1 MSARQGHCIP
11 IMLCKSYSAWR
22 KSLRETMA
30 RAELTQEIRR
40 VEWVHAEWSGALLC
54 LPAIAMA
61 LAVGLGTGH
70 RWAALVLA
78 GSAQSVGFGAFQ
90 RRLWFR
96 GGSMVLATLG
106 MALSAAVGELGA
118 NHPATMLLLVPLWAF
133 GYGMSGAISSPAA
146 WVGQQCCIFLIIS
159 SAVQGTPHQAGMRAV
174 GVLAGGTL
182 QLLLILLLWRFFP
195 PAHSTYSDPN
205 IHQPGWQRRA
215 VIANLTLQS
224 EIFRYALRLA
234 FTGFVAEAI
243 AVFAH
248 FHNAYWIPMT
258 ALIIMKPDLLL
269 TNARSIARL
278 AGTLVGAGLAT
289 LLAGVLRPDGVWLS
303 LLIVVSIYFAYALQ
317 NVNYALY
324 AVPLTSYIAFIL
336 AVGRTPEKT
345 TAEYRVIATAIA
357 GVVAM
362 VVHSLHVRAE
372 RQRLPP
378 AALLSREGA

>member
-1 MSARQGHCIP
+1 
-11 IMLCKSYSAWR
+11 
-22 KSLRETMA
+22 MA
-30 RAELTQEIRR
+30 AAELTQEIRR
-40 VEWVHAEWSGALLC
+40 VEWEQAEWGGGLLC
-54 LPAIAMA
+54 IAAIAIA
-61 LAVGLGTGH
+61 LAVGLVTGH
-70 RWAALVLA
+70 RWAALVMA

-96 GGSMVLATLG
+96 GGPMVLASLG

-118 NHPATMLLLVPLWAF
+118 NHPAAMLLLVPFWAF
-133 GYGMSGAISSPAA
+133 CYGMSGAISSPAS

-159 SAVQGTPHQAGMRAV
+159 SAVQGTPHQMGLRAL

-182 QLLLILLLWRFFP
+182 QFVVVLLLWRFFP
-195 PAHSTYSDPN
+195 PAHSTYSDPV
-205 IHQPGWQRRA
+205 IHKEGWQRRA
-215 VIANLTLQS
+215 VLRNLTPQS
-224 EIFRYALRLA
+224 EIFRYAVRLA
-234 FTGFVAEAI
+234 MTGLLAEAI
-243 AVFAH
+243 ALFAH

-289 LLAGVLRPDGVWLS
+289 LAAGVLQPDGAWLS

-336 AVGRTPEKT
+336 ALGRTPERSI
-345 TAEYRVIATAIA
+345 AEYRVIATAIG

-362 VVHSLHVRAE
+362 VVHAIHVRAE
-372 RQRLPP
+372 QRRLLPHP
-378 AALLSREGA
+378 LLPREQA

>member
-1 MSARQGHCIP
+1 M
-11 IMLCKSYSAWR
+11 
-22 KSLRETMA
+22 
-30 RAELTQEIRR
+30 
-40 VEWVHAEWSGALLC
+40 EWVHAEWVGSLLC
-54 LPAIAMA
+54 LPAIAIA
-61 LAVGLGTGH
+61 LWLGLSTGH
-70 RWAALVLA
+70 HWAALVMA

-96 GGSMVLATLG
+96 GGTMVLAALG

-118 NHPATMLLLVPLWAF
+118 NHPAAMLLLVPLWAF

-159 SAVQGTPHQAGMRAV
+159 SAVQGLAHQAGMRAV

-195 PAHSTYSDPN
+195 PAHSTYADPV

-215 VIANLTLQS
+215 VMENLTPRS

-234 FTGFVAEAI
+234 FTGLLAEVI
-243 AVFAH
+243 ALSAH

-303 LLIVVSIYFAYALQ
+303 VLIVVSIYFAYALQ

-324 AVPLTSYIAFIL
+324 AVPLTSYIAFVL
-336 AVGRTPEKT
+336 AVGRTPERA
-345 TAEYRVIATAIA
+345 TAEYRVIATAMA

-362 VVHSLHVRAE
+362 VVHSIHVRTE
-372 RQRLPP
+372 RRRLLP
-378 AALLSREGA
+378 AALLSRESA